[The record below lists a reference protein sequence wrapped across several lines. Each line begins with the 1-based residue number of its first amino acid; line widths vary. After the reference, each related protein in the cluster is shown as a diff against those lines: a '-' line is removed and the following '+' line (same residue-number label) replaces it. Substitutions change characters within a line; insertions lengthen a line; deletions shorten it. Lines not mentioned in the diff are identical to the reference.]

1 MNDNYKLTIKHGNT
15 QIQTHCCTCVCA
27 HTQTYTHT
35 HTHTQTHMHAQTH
48 SICFNKEIN
57 STGQRLIINMKH
69 QACIFFIV
77 ASFFGYS
84 HFLNICL
91 QIHEK
96 RWVAEDFYLQLFP
109 HRPSVFQY
117 NPDLISDIILVMVG
131 SQYGLSF
138 WL

>member
-1 MNDNYKLTIKHGNT
+1 MG
-15 QIQTHCCTCVCA
+15 IQKFTHMIA
-27 HTQTYTHT
+27 HAYMYAQTQTYTHT
-35 HTHTQTHMHAQTH
+35 
-48 SICFNKEIN
+48 
-57 STGQRLIINMKH
+57 

-77 ASFFGYS
+77 AIFFGYS

-117 NPDLISDIILVMVG
+117 SPDLISDIILVMVG